1 MEAVAEPITSLQS
14 PVTSRVHD
22 YQLIEQIRALAMP
35 QTELAAAFGVS
46 NAVIS
51 TWLKGKYTGDVEG
64 LENRAR
70 SYLDTLALQANAPK
84 AQQGFLDTAVAQRM
98 FGILERIQETRD
110 LGLATGP
117 AGAGKTQ
124 ACLKYR
130 ELKPTVIY
138 LCVLPWARDIWSVQK
153 LLVRAI
159 SQRRDE
165 RRDMDWVVEKLT
177 NSNRLLIIDD
187 AHELDRSGYK
197 LVIKVHD
204 ETNIPV
210 ALVGNECMVDDIE
223 GTSANARRRQVQLIS
238 RVGLR
243 LAVERRDKHGSQR
256 ELYRPEDVAAL
267 CRQHVGK
274 PSRALLDLCVW
285 AANLPGHGHMRTLVK
300 VLRNTAKMIQSS
312 DDEVVAFQKSWAML
326 KRDVNLPEAA

>member
-1 MEAVAEPITSLQS
+1 MTEVLTATEPRAGSRLQQ
-14 PVTSRVHD
+14 HD
-22 YQLIEQIRALAMP
+22 ATLIEQIKALNLA
-35 QTELAAAFGVS
+35 QTEIAAALGMS
-46 NAVIS
+46 ASAVN
-51 TWLKGKYTGDVEG
+51 TWLKGKYAGDVEN
-64 LENRAR
+64 LELKARA
-70 SYLDTLALQANAPK
+70 YLDTLALQANAPK

-98 FGILERIQETRD
+98 FGILERIWETRD

-130 ELKPTVIY
+130 EIKPTVVY
-138 LCVLPWARDIWSVQK
+138 VCALPWARDIWSVQK

-159 SQRRDE
+159 AQRRDE

-177 NSNRLLIIDD
+177 NSNRLLIVDD

-197 LVIKVHD
+197 LIIKLQE
-204 ETNIPV
+204 ETNISV

-223 GTSANARRRQVQLIS
+223 GSTANARRRQVQLIS

-243 LAVERRDKHGSQR
+243 LAIERRDRHGAQR
-256 ELYRPEDVAAL
+256 ELYKSEDVAGL
-267 CRQHVGK
+267 VCQHLPK
-274 PSRALLDLCVW
+274 PSRRLLDLAAW

-300 VLRNTAKMIQSS
+300 VLRNTAKSLQSC
-312 DDEVVAFQKSWAML
+312 DDDVTAFERSWTML